1 MLWVSVAI
9 GPSDD
14 DTRAAREAEIARYR
28 RAAEVTLD
36 QLQWAI
42 NYLYRIRK
50 DRIAAALEQ
59 NYRTIRRQMG
69 RPDDDY

>member
-1 MLWVSVAI
+1 MLWVSVVI

-14 DTRAAREAEIARYR
+14 DRRAAREGEIARYR
-28 RAAEVTLD
+28 RAAQETLD

-50 DRIAAALEQ
+50 DRIAAALER
-59 NYRTIRRQMG
+59 NYRTIRREMR
-69 RPDDDY
+69 RPDDD

>member
-1 MLWVSVAI
+1 MLWVSVVI

-14 DTRAAREAEIARYR
+14 DTRAAREGEIARYR
-28 RAAEVTLD
+28 RAAQETLD

-50 DRIAAALEQ
+50 DRIAAALER
-59 NYRTIRRQMG
+59 NYRTIRREMR
-69 RPDDDY
+69 RPDDD